1 MSFGSQTYVM
11 PSLMLLVVE
20 VMTVLSRPVC
30 CLSTSDRALMSPDNT
45 AVLTWKPRYRNQTDN
60 LRK

>member
-1 MSFGSQTYVM
+1 M
-11 PSLMLLVVE
+11 MLLVVE

-30 CLSTSDRALMSPDNT
+30 CLSTSDRALMSPDST
-45 AVLTWKPRYRNQTDN
+45 AVLTWIPRYRNQTDN